1 MASDHSS
8 ASRLA
13 NDSEEGFS
21 SSLFQASNT
30 RRSVSHH
37 HTSQFSHSLSVH
49 PSSDSSN
56 RDSSKEELF
65 SKQSTNSAHGLRMAV
80 QDVAPRR
87 VRARSRGD
95 ARSRPLR
102 PATLAGTRVA
112 AVGAGVV
119 VAAVRVAAEIAAAP
133 RADVPDR
140 MTSTAAR
147 DDSFARGRRPHSP

>member
-80 QDVAPRR
+80 QDVFTQVGKLSLVSNRTTAR
-87 VRARSRGD
+87 V
-95 ARSRPLR
+95 L
-102 PATLAGTRVA
+102 
-112 AVGAGVV
+112 
-119 VAAVRVAAEIAAAP
+119 
-133 RADVPDR
+133 
-140 MTSTAAR
+140 
-147 DDSFARGRRPHSP
+147 PHE